1 MSLTALIQSIS
12 YYKFLNA
19 FTNKGGGICLTD
31 RDKTIKLKVAEADQ
45 RDVGK
50 GIVRIDES
58 FREKLGLKPFDVVEI
73 KGGKSTSAL
82 IGRPYPGDSGLDII
96 RMDGLIRTNAKTGIG
111 EYIEIRKA
119 DWKEAK
125 SVTLAPIAKGMQIY
139 APSETLKAVFM
150 NRTVSKGDFISTTSL
165 RRSRDRETFG
175 KGVMFEDFFQDF
187 FGQDFGPSFGLGE
200 IKLQVI
206 FTSPS
211 GIIKITDLTQVELL
225 PEATEIT
232 PEQNILSVM
241 YEDLGG
247 VKETIGKVREMV
259 ELPLKHP
266 GLFDRLGIDAP
277 KGVLL
282 HGPPGTGKTM
292 LAKAVAN
299 ESDAYFISINGPEIM
314 SKYYGESE
322 RAIREIFEDAEKNA
336 PAIIFLDEID
346 SIAPKRAE
354 VTGEVERRV
363 VAQLLSLMDG
373 LKARK
378 NVIVIGSTNR
388 PEALDVAL
396 RRPGRFDREIELR
409 VPDTDGRLEIFQ
421 IHTRGMPLAEDVNLM
436 DFAQITY
443 GFVGAD
449 IAALCREAAMSAL
462 RLVLPK
468 INLNEPE
475 IPAEILDSLQVIRED
490 FENALKDVQPS
501 AIREILIEVPAVS
514 WDDVGGLDEV
524 KRLLKEVVEW
534 PLKNPE
540 SYRDIGVE
548 APKGVLLY
556 GPPGT
561 GKTLLAKAI
570 AHESD
575 ANFITAKGSDLL
587 SKWYGESEKRI
598 AEVFTRAR
606 QVAPSIIFLDELDS
620 LAPIRGTSTGEP
632 QVTARILNQLLS
644 EMDGLEEL
652 RAVVVIG
659 ATNRPDVIDPA
670 LVRPGRF
677 DELILVPIPDEGAR
691 REIFKVHTE
700 KIALAEDVDI
710 ERLVSMT
717 DQYTGADIA
726 AVCKKAGRLALR
738 EDLHAKNVRQRH
750 FLKAITET
758 GPSVT
763 PDTMKYYEAIKG
775 ELRTRKSKEIEN
787 PSYI

>member
-1 MSLTALIQSIS
+1 MRWRVL
-12 YYKFLNA
+12 
-19 FTNKGGGICLTD
+19 LTD
-31 RDKTIKLKVAEADQ
+31 GGKPTLKLKVAEADQ

-50 GIVRIDES
+50 GIVRMDES

-82 IGRPYPGDSGLDII
+82 VGRPYPNDAGLDII
-96 RMDGLIRTNAKTGIG
+96 RMDGLIRTNAKTSIG
-111 EYIEIRKA
+111 EFVDIRKA

-125 SVTLAPIAKGMQIY
+125 SITLAPVAKGIQIY
-139 APSETLKAVFM
+139 APSETLKAIFI

-165 RRSRDRETFG
+165 RRSGQKETIG
-175 KGVMFEDFFQDF
+175 KGIMFEDFFQDF
-187 FGQDFGPSFGLGE
+187 FGSQGMGQSFGLGE
-200 IKLQVI
+200 IKLQVVS
-206 FTSPS
+206 TSPP
-211 GIIKITDLTQVELL
+211 GIVKITDMTQVELL

-232 PEQNILSVM
+232 SEQNIPTVM

-247 VKETIGKVREMV
+247 LKDAITKVREMI

-266 GLFDRLGIDAP
+266 ELFDRLGIDAP

-322 RAIREIFEDAEKNA
+322 KAIRDIFEDAEKNA

-388 PEALDVAL
+388 PEAIDIAL

-409 VPDTDGRLEIFQ
+409 VPDTEGRLEIFQ
-421 IHTRGMPLAEDVNLM
+421 IHTRGMPLTDNVNLM

-462 RLVLPK
+462 RRILPK
-468 INLNEPE
+468 INLNEHE
-475 IPAEILDSLQVIRED
+475 ISGEILDTLQVTRED

-501 AIREILIEVPAVS
+501 AIREILIEIPNVS
-514 WDDVGGLDEV
+514 WDDVGGLEGV
-524 KRLLKEVVEW
+524 KQLLKEAVEW
-534 PLKNPE
+534 PLKSPE
-540 SYRDIGVE
+540 SYRDIGVD

-570 AHESD
+570 AHESE

-598 AEVFTRAR
+598 AEVFMRAR

-620 LAPIRGTSTGEP
+620 LAPIRGASASEP

-659 ATNRPDVIDPA
+659 ATNRPDIIDPA
-670 LVRPGRF
+670 LLRPGRF
-677 DELILVPIPDEGAR
+677 DELILVPVPDAGAR
-691 REIFKVHTE
+691 REIFKVHT
-700 KIALAEDVDI
+700 KKMALAEEVDI
-710 ERLVSMT
+710 EKFVSMT

-726 AVCKKAGRLALR
+726 AICKKAGRNALR
-738 EDLHAKNVRQRH
+738 ENLHAKEVKQKH
-750 FLKAITET
+750 FLQAIEET
-758 GPSVT
+758 GPSIT
-763 PDTMKYYEAIKG
+763 PDTMKYYQAIKG
-775 ELRTRKSKEIEN
+775 ELRKRQSKEIEN

>member
-1 MSLTALIQSIS
+1 MTEGDKSI
-12 YYKFLNA
+12 
-19 FTNKGGGICLTD
+19 
-31 RDKTIKLKVAEADQ
+31 IKLKVAEADQ

-50 GIVRIDES
+50 GIVRIDER

-82 IGRPYPGDSGLDII
+82 IGRPYPSDAGLDIV
-96 RMDGLIRTNAKTGIG
+96 RMDGLIRTNAKTSIG
-111 EYIEIRKA
+111 EYVDIRKA
-119 DWKEAK
+119 EWKEAK
-125 SVTLAPIAKGMQIY
+125 SVTLAPVAQGMQIY

-165 RRSRDRETFG
+165 RRSRERESFG
-175 KGVMFEDFFQDF
+175 KEVMFEDFFQDF
-187 FGQDFGPSFGLGE
+187 FGQGFGPSFGLGE
-200 IKLQVI
+200 IKLQVVS
-206 FTSPS
+206 TAPA
-211 GIIKITDLTQVELL
+211 GIVKITDMTQVELL
-225 PEATEIT
+225 PEAMEIIS
-232 PEQNILSVM
+232 EQNIPTVM

-247 VKETIGKVREMV
+247 LKDAISKVREMI

-266 GLFDRLGIDAP
+266 ELFDRLGIDAP
-277 KGVLL
+277 KGILL
-282 HGPPGTGKTM
+282 QGPPGTGKTM

-378 NVIVIGSTNR
+378 NVIVIGATNR
-388 PEALDVAL
+388 PEALDIAL

-409 VPDTDGRLEIFQ
+409 VPDTEGRLEIFQ
-421 IHTRGMPLAEDVNLM
+421 IHTRGMPLAENVNLM

-462 RLVLPK
+462 RQILPK

-475 IPAEILDSLQVIRED
+475 IPKEVLDALQVTRED

-501 AIREILIEVPAVS
+501 AIREILIEVPNVS
-514 WDDVGGLDEV
+514 WEDVGGLEGV
-524 KRLLKEVVEW
+524 KELLKEVVEW
-534 PLKNPE
+534 PLKSPE

-620 LAPIRGTSTGEP
+620 LAPIRGTSIGEP

-659 ATNRPDVIDPA
+659 ATNRPDIIDPA
-670 LVRPGRF
+670 LLRPGRF
-677 DELILVPIPDEGAR
+677 DELILVPVPDEGAR
-691 REIFKVHTE
+691 REIFRVHI
-700 KIALAEDVDI
+700 KNMALAEDVDI
-710 ERLVSMT
+710 EKLVSLT

-726 AVCKKAGRLALR
+726 AVCKKAGRHALR
-738 EDLHAKNVRQRH
+738 EDLHAKNVKQKH
-750 FLKAITET
+750 FLLAIEET

-763 PDTMKYYEAIKG
+763 PDTMKYYQAIKG
-775 ELRTRKSKEIEN
+775 ELRKRKSKEIES
-787 PSYI
+787 PYYI

>member
-1 MSLTALIQSIS
+1 MFFQKTVYFYRGEYFTDGDGGCYLTEGNNSIV
-12 YYKFLNA
+12 
-19 FTNKGGGICLTD
+19 
-31 RDKTIKLKVAEADQ
+31 KLKVAEADQ

-50 GIVRIDES
+50 GIIRIDEI

-73 KGGKSTSAL
+73 RGGKSTSAL
-82 IGRPYPGDSGLDII
+82 IGRPYPSDAGLDIV
-96 RMDGLIRTNAKTGIG
+96 RMDGLIRTNAKTSIG
-111 EYIEIRKA
+111 EYVEIRKA
-119 DWKEAK
+119 EWKEAK
-125 SVTLAPIAKGMQIY
+125 RVTLSPVTRGMQIY
-139 APSETLKAVFM
+139 APSETLSAVFM

-165 RRSRDRETFG
+165 RRSRERDTYS
-175 KGVMFEDFFQDF
+175 KGLMFDDFFQDF
-187 FGQDFGPSFGLGE
+187 FGQGFGPSFGLGE
-200 IKLQVI
+200 IKLQVVS
-206 FTSPS
+206 TSPS
-211 GIIKITDLTQVELL
+211 GIVKITDMTEIELL
-225 PEATEIT
+225 PEAVEIP
-232 PEQNILSVM
+232 PEQTIPTVM

-247 VKETIGKVREMV
+247 LKDAITKVREMI

-266 GLFDRLGIDAP
+266 ELFDRLGIDAP

-322 RAIREIFEDAEKNA
+322 KAIRDIFDDAEKNA

-373 LKARK
+373 LKSRK
-378 NVIVIGSTNR
+378 NVIVIGATNR
-388 PEALDVAL
+388 PEALDLAL

-409 VPDTDGRLEIFQ
+409 VPDTEGRLEIFQ
-421 IHTRGMPLAEDVNLM
+421 IHTRGMPLTEDVNLR
-436 DFAQITY
+436 DLAQITY

-462 RLVLPK
+462 RRILPK
-468 INLNEPE
+468 LNLKEPQ
-475 IPAEILDSLQVIRED
+475 IPKELLDTLQVTRAD
-490 FENALKDVQPS
+490 FEEAMKEVQPS
-501 AIREILIEVPAVS
+501 AIREILIEIPNVS
-514 WDDVGGLDEV
+514 WNDVGGLEDV
-524 KRLLKEVVEW
+524 KCLLKEAVEW

-598 AEVFTRAR
+598 AEVFMRAR
-606 QVAPSIIFLDELDS
+606 QVAPSIVFLDELDS
-620 LAPIRGTSTGEP
+620 LAPIRGISAGEP

-652 RAVVVIG
+652 RGVVVIG
-659 ATNRPDVIDPA
+659 ATNRPDIIDPA
-670 LVRPGRF
+670 LIRPGRF
-677 DELILVPIPDEGAR
+677 DELILVPIPDKGAR
-691 REIFKVHTE
+691 REILKVHT
-700 KIALAEDVDI
+700 KKMALAEDVDI
-710 ERLVSMT
+710 EELVDLT
-717 DQYTGADIA
+717 DQYTGADLA
-726 AVCKKAGRLALR
+726 AICKKAGRFALR
-738 EDLHAKNVRQRH
+738 EELHAKNVKQKH
-750 FLKAITET
+750 FLKAIADT

-775 ELRTRKSKEIEN
+775 ELRTKKSKEIEN

>member
-1 MSLTALIQSIS
+1 MTDGGKLTV
-12 YYKFLNA
+12 
-19 FTNKGGGICLTD
+19 
-31 RDKTIKLKVAEADQ
+31 KLKVAEADQ

-50 GIVRIDES
+50 GIVRMDES
-58 FREKLGLKPFDVVEI
+58 YREKLGLNPFDVVEI
-73 KGGKSTSAL
+73 KGGKTTSAL
-82 IGRPYPGDSGLDII
+82 VGRPYPSDAGLDII
-96 RMDGLIRTNAKTGIG
+96 RMDGLIRTNAKTSIG
-111 EYIEIRKA
+111 EYVDIRKA
-119 DWKEAK
+119 DWKEAR
-125 SVTLAPIAKGMQIY
+125 SITLAPVAKGIQIY

-150 NRTVSKGDFISTTSL
+150 NRTASKGDFISTTSL
-165 RRSRDRETFG
+165 RRSRQREPVG

-187 FGQDFGPSFGLGE
+187 FGQGAGQSFGLGE
-200 IKLQVI
+200 IKLQVVN
-206 FTSPS
+206 TSPS
-211 GIIKITDLTQVELL
+211 GIVKITDLTQVELL
-225 PEATEIT
+225 PESTEIT
-232 PEQNILSVM
+232 PEQNIPTVM

-247 VKETIGKVREMV
+247 LKDAISKVREMI

-266 GLFDRLGIDAP
+266 ELFDRLGIEAP

-282 HGPPGTGKTM
+282 YGPPGTGKTL

-299 ESDAYFISINGPEIM
+299 ETDAHFISVNGPEIM

-322 RAIREIFEDAEKNA
+322 KAIRDIFEEAEKNA

-388 PEALDVAL
+388 PEAIDIAL

-409 VPDTDGRLEIFQ
+409 VPDTEGRLEIFQ
-421 IHTRGMPLAEDVNLM
+421 IHTRGMPLGDNVNLM
-436 DFAQITY
+436 DFAQVTH

-462 RLVLPK
+462 RKILPK

-475 IPAEILDSLQVIRED
+475 IPAEILDTLQVTRED

-501 AIREILIEVPAVS
+501 AIREILIEIPNVS
-514 WDDVGGLDEV
+514 WDDVGGLEGV
-524 KRLLKEVVEW
+524 KELLKEAVEW

-570 AHESD
+570 AHESE

-606 QVAPSIIFLDELDS
+606 QVSPAIIFLDELDS
-620 LAPIRGTSTGEP
+620 LAPVRGASAGEP

-659 ATNRPDVIDPA
+659 ATNRPDIIDPA
-670 LVRPGRF
+670 LLRPGRF
-677 DELILVPIPDEGAR
+677 DELILVPVPDEGAR
-691 REIFKVHTE
+691 KEIFKVHTE
-700 KIALAEDVDI
+700 NMALANDVDI
-710 ERLVSMT
+710 EKLVSMT

-726 AVCKKAGRLALR
+726 AVCKKAGRNALR
-738 EDLHAKNVRQRH
+738 ENLHAKEVRQKH
-750 FLKAITET
+750 FIQAIEET

-763 PDTMKYYEAIKG
+763 PDTMKYYRAVQG
-775 ELRTRKSKEIEN
+775 DLRKRQSKEIEN